1 MNTPASNTS
10 FASSQPRQA
19 AFLVY
24 INGIEVPAKSVS
36 MRYGVWQV
44 PEMQVE
50 MTADPTLTRLG
61 AEDRIQVAVFFLD
74 DCDVAPGVDPEFRLF
89 GEGEITGWGYRN
101 TPGGRS
107 ITFTVINQIAI
118 YTQLTVHFL
127 TTVEDLVGDAT
138 NPGKDVINLSTP
150 SSDLI
155 YPLALFT
162 QGLLQTGD
170 DKADFIKRPFDFLYN
185 TVRGM
190 IDRRVP
196 ADHQAVPATNFF
208 ARWSRLTNF
217 HNKFMASPFFDEIGA
232 YSDNI
237 FPVIKAMQGT
247 AAISTVIKQ
256 LVPQIQNAG
265 SIWDMLEA
273 VNQTLLTEIAMIP
286 SMPLVTVELD
296 TSLVVPTD
304 FNEHVLAP
312 APGWVDQAL
321 GVVGGQ
327 VQTFSGT
334 PITGLINGN
343 PIGIGADGTLIDAVT
358 KKQIKYA
365 DTLES
370 ADAKINARK
379 WVSTLSLANRQSRP
393 KRIPN
398 YFVKPQ
404 CFFAIPPAC
413 NAIFPSQLLDMSYE
427 ENYAT
432 QPTRLYFNDGAF
444 GRLLKQQ
451 DSAVRQTV
459 MDALAIGYPPE
470 VDLLKRQQPNAP
482 QFNANNFLLFPEEF
496 FKGPV
501 MDRREIPPWMFF
513 LSAQEAHADQTRT
526 GALQADGSQPPA
538 PPRAQTAA
546 TPAPQSY
553 QPTAPINTPGVG
565 TQTGAALT
573 LPLPGRWVWPVAKY
587 NGRQSEVSQG
597 FDPGAA
603 RSAQQNAWGRGAQHP
618 GQDIMFRF
626 KKGTDDAFISG
637 TVHRSGSANRPGN
650 YFMPDGIHVLAVHE
664 GIIWSARLTGVG
676 WTVVIDHSPLPL
688 CTYYTHMS
696 QMFVQETTRGLT
708 GQRVVAGQSLGI
720 VGGNPATTDVLMH
733 LHFEMWVNGG
743 ATAYTDPA
751 PFQRAPTW
759 EHISAGQSL
768 PAAKMPPATPQA
780 ATSAGTVPTNTGAN
794 AVPAAMATTA
804 SAASPAPAVFDTFQ
818 AESNNVYKQY
828 AKFEFFRE
836 RYAKRTGS
844 ASIAWNPYVVPG
856 YPAVILDQ
864 RASRVDLFCYVT
876 TVQQTMSHNG
886 RRSTQL
892 SFSYGR
898 QLQEMFQLLNEEF
911 TQNDATARGAAPQ
924 EPIYDISKVLQ
935 SFPQAET
942 YYQKLFYGAQRLY
955 DKDASFDFRKMLAF
969 APKVAGASPEAL
981 YVEGPDAATEDSV
994 VQATQ
999 RYADLIA
1006 QRPPFAEKVVA
1017 LEVQIASLTTVTQ
1030 ANTAS
1035 LNLSLSRQPGQ
1046 SDLPANESLQS
1057 TIRQQ
1062 ENQSAIT
1069 AITALQSQLVL
1080 AKLDLASIDEK
1091 IEEAQR
1097 VMDTSTVGTVSRVA
1111 HNLGGNN
1118 ALRELVP
1125 TRRAESYFNNRD
1137 AAMRYNWR
1145 PICTLDEYIIF
1156 YNAAGENVVR
1166 AFGDKHSVGARYFER
1181 IRRIKFQDLPA
1192 TAPSTLTGI
1201 GGPVVTGLNPD
1212 NFSQTRSDWDS
1223 ALLAYRNNV
1232 LAIKTPRT

>member
-1 MNTPASNTS
+1 MSTDTAARTS

-36 MRYGVWQV
+36 LRYGVWQV

-61 AEDRIQVAVFFLD
+61 AEDRVQVAVFFLD
-74 DCDVAPGVDPEFRLF
+74 DCDVAPGVQPEFRLF

-127 TTVEDLVGDAT
+127 TTVEDYVGDST
-138 NPGKDVINLSTP
+138 RPDRGVNNLSTA
-150 SSDLI
+150 SSDLV

-170 DKADFIKRPFDFLYN
+170 TKADFIKRPFDFLYN

-208 ARWSRLTNF
+208 ARWARLTNF

-247 AAISTVIKQ
+247 AAIGTVIKQ
-256 LVPQIQNAG
+256 LLPQIQNAG

-296 TSLVVPTD
+296 TGLVVPTD

-312 APGWVDQAL
+312 APGWVDQAIA
-321 GVVGGQ
+321 VVGGQ
-327 VQTFSGT
+327 VQTFGGT

-343 PIGIGADGTLIDAVT
+343 PISVDPNGVLIDAVT

-365 DTLES
+365 DTIES
-370 ADAKINARK
+370 AHAKVNARK
-379 WVSTLSLANRQSRP
+379 WVSTLSLPNRQSRP

-413 NAIFPSQLLDMSYE
+413 NAVFPSQLLNMNYD

-444 GRLLKQQ
+444 GRLLKSQE
-451 DSAVRQTV
+451 SAVRQTV

-470 VDLLKRQQPNAP
+470 ADLLKRQQRTSPH
-482 QFNANNFLLFPEEF
+482 FNADNFLLFPEEF

-501 MDRREIPPWMFF
+501 LDRRDIPPWMFF
-513 LSAQEAHADQTRT
+513 LSAQEAHADLGRP
-526 GALQADGSQPPA
+526 GAPQADGSLPA
-538 PPRAQTAA
+538 TPLVAQTGTAQ
-546 TPAPQSY
+546 APQPY
-553 QPTAPINTPGVG
+553 QPTTPINSPGVG
-565 TQTGAALT
+565 TRSGAPLT
-573 LPLPGRWVWPVAKY
+573 IPLPGRWVWPVAKY
-587 NGRQSEVSQG
+587 NGRESVVSQG
-597 FDPGAA
+597 YNPSPPTSPQQAA
-603 RSAQQNAWGRGAQHP
+603 LGRGAQHP
-618 GQDIMFRF
+618 GQDFFFRF
-626 KKGTDDAFISG
+626 KAGTDDQFQPG
-637 TVHRSGSANRPGN
+637 TVHRSGTVKKPSAF
-650 YFMPDGIHVLAVHE
+650 FMPDGIHVLAAHE
-664 GIIWSARLTGVG
+664 GLIWSARLTGVG
-676 WTVVIDHSPLPL
+676 WTVIIDHSPLPL

-696 QMFVQETTRGLT
+696 QLFVQETTRGLS

-720 VGGNPATTDVLMH
+720 VGGNPNTADKLMH

-743 ATAYTDPA
+743 ATMHTDPA
-751 PFQRAPTW
+751 PFQKTPMW
-759 EHISAGQSL
+759 EHLNAGQSL
-768 PAAKMPPATPQA
+768 PPAKAAPATPQA
-780 ATSAGTVPTNTGAN
+780 ATSVGAAPTGLGAPTPSGQ
-794 AVPAAMATTA
+794 AQRSAT
-804 SAASPAPAVFDTFQ
+804 SPAPAVFDTFQ
-818 AESNNVYKQY
+818 AESDNVYKQY

-844 ASIAWNPYVVPG
+844 AAIAWNPYVVPG

-864 RASRVDLFCYVT
+864 RASRVDLFCYIT
-876 TVQQTMSHNG
+876 TVQQTMANDG

-892 SFSYGR
+892 SFAYGR
-898 QLQEMFQLLNEEF
+898 QLQEMFQLMNEEY

-969 APKVAGASPEAL
+969 APKIAGASPEAL
-981 YVEGPDAATEDSV
+981 YVEGPDAATDDNV

-999 RYADLIA
+999 VYANLIA
-1006 QRPPFAEKVVA
+1006 QRPPFAEKVLT
-1017 LEVQIASLTTVTQ
+1017 LEVQIAALTTVART
-1030 ANTAS
+1030 NTTA
-1035 LNLSLSRQPGQ
+1035 LNLSLAVQPDQ
-1046 SDLPANESLQS
+1046 AALSDNESRQS
-1057 TIRQQ
+1057 TIRQ
-1062 ENQSAIT
+1062 EETQSAIT
-1069 AITALQSQLVL
+1069 ATTMAQAQLVL
-1080 AKLDLASIDEK
+1080 ARIELAAIDEK
-1091 IEEAQR
+1091 IEAAQR
-1097 VMDTSTVGTVSRVA
+1097 GMAASTVGIVSRVS

-1118 ALRELVP
+1118 AQREVVP
-1125 TRRAESYFNNRD
+1125 TRRAEAYFNSRD

-1156 YNAAGENVVR
+1156 YNSAGENVVR

-1201 GGPVVTGLNPD
+1201 GGSTVTGLTPD
-1212 NFSQTRSDWDS
+1212 TFSQTRSDWDQ